1 MPNASTKQDTYDFYD
16 DHAVCHSKSGNDY
29 LITYSPLACN
39 CVGFNYYQYCRHSTH
54 TLEHIKERIQH
65 ITPSN
70 PPVIGDTTIQDNIM
84 HQLIHG
90 NKPY

>member
-1 MPNASTKQDTYDFYD
+1 MPNKQDTYDFYD

-29 LITYSPLACN
+29 LIMYNPVHCN

-54 TLEHIKERIQH
+54 TLEHVLTQIQE
-65 ITPSN
+65 PFD
-70 PPVIGDTTIQDNIM
+70 PPVIGDTTVTDNIM